1 MMNRF
6 PFNAAAL
13 AVAVSLIGF
22 APAARAGEKKLMHC
36 FAFTVVSGAS
46 QSDWNDFY
54 KKTDALPSKVPGVS
68 KVWYGKLARP
78 LDAGG
83 AERQYGVCMEMDS
96 EAALKAYASHPY
108 HAEWMAAYSKVRVP
122 GTTTFNILGQ

>member
-1 MMNRF
+1 MNRIRA
-6 PFNAAAL
+6 NAIAL
-13 AVAVSLIGF
+13 AVGIALVAG

-46 QSDWNDFY
+46 QSDWNDFF
-54 KKTDALPSKVPGVS
+54 KKTDALPSKIPGVT

-83 AERQYGVCMEMDS
+83 SERQWGVCMEMND
-96 EAALKAYASHPY
+96 EAALKAYGSHPY
-108 HAEWMAAYSKVRVP
+108 HAEWMAAYGKVRVP